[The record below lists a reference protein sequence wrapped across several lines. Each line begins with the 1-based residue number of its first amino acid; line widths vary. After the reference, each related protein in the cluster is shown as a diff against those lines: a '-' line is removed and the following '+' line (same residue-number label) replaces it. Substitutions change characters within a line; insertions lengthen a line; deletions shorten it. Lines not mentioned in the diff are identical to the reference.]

1 MVACED
7 DLGRLA
13 HCNPTPRFQR
23 LRCFV
28 DDDTVKCRRMTQ
40 KLVPAAGACG
50 CYNSAGGENFSHS
63 RSLSLPEFLAQQLQ
77 LLQPKRYASISSVV
91 QSRAICLFSCG
102 ALGAPALP
110 ALFPQGINGRS
121 HLRFDVS
128 NEALVVG
135 GSKHDVQAA
144 RSHMSHV
151 TRQSHTSHVTCPTAR
166 ASATHVARPTPPA
179 PTCTPA
185 PAAAAARD
193 APSAH
198 KATLL
203 LAAWLQGGG

>member
-1 MVACED
+1 
-7 DLGRLA
+7 
-13 HCNPTPRFQR
+13 
-23 LRCFV
+23 
-28 DDDTVKCRRMTQ
+28 
-40 KLVPAAGACG
+40 
-50 CYNSAGGENFSHS
+50 
-63 RSLSLPEFLAQQLQ
+63 
-77 LLQPKRYASISSVV
+77 
-91 QSRAICLFSCG
+91 
-102 ALGAPALP
+102 
-110 ALFPQGINGRS
+110 
-121 HLRFDVS
+121 
-128 NEALVVG
+128 
-135 GSKHDVQAA
+135 
-144 RSHMSHV
+144 MSHV